1 MTMHSPRAKPAS
13 ALQPLARLLLVLQ
26 RLNRLH
32 DRWEMRSAAAFL
44 LVACRGE
51 ITKPDLE
58 RALTMGSGTGYRN
71 IVLMEDALL
80 VRTRKEKGVLVV
92 SLTEY
97 GRGIAGEIEGLLGG
111 QGPPSLMGLPLP
123 GRVKTRQLD

>member
-1 MTMHSPRAKPAS
+1 MIGQSPRTKPANGV
-13 ALQPLARLLLVLQ
+13 APLARLLQVLQ
-26 RLNRLH
+26 RLNQIH

-58 RALTMGSGTGYRN
+58 RALKMGQGSGYRN

-97 GRGIAGEIEGLLGG
+97 GRGVARELEGLMVGA
-111 QGPPSLMGLPLP
+111 
-123 GRVKTRQLD
+123 DE

>member
-1 MTMHSPRAKPAS
+1 MHSPRAKLAS
-13 ALQPLARLLLVLQ
+13 GLPPLARLLLVLQ
-26 RLNRLH
+26 QLNQIH

-44 LVACRGE
+44 LIACRGE
-51 ITKPDLE
+51 ITKPELE
-58 RALTMGSGTGYRN
+58 KALTMGNGSGYRN

-97 GRGIAGEIEGLLGG
+97 GRGVAGEIEGLMDARG
-111 QGPPSLMGLPLP
+111 
-123 GRVKTRQLD
+123 D

>member
-1 MTMHSPRAKPAS
+1 MTTQSPRSKSAS
-13 ALQPLARLLLVLQ
+13 GLPPLARLLLVLQ
-26 RLNRLH
+26 RLNQIH

-51 ITKPDLE
+51 IAKPELE
-58 RALTMGSGTGYRN
+58 KALTMGAGSGYRN

-97 GRGIAGEIEGLLGG
+97 GRGVAGEIEGLMGG
-111 QGPPSLMGLPLP
+111 
-123 GRVKTRQLD
+123 

>member
-1 MTMHSPRAKPAS
+1 MTTPSHRTEPAS
-13 ALQPLARLLLVLQ
+13 GLQRLARLFTVLQ
-26 RLNRLH
+26 RLNEIH

-51 ITKPDLE
+51 MTKPELE
-58 RALTMGSGTGYRN
+58 KALMMGNGSGYRN

-97 GRGIAGEIEGLLGG
+97 GREIEGL
-111 QGPPSLMGLPLP
+111 MG
-123 GRVKTRQLD
+123 D

>member
-1 MTMHSPRAKPAS
+1 MTTQSPRQKPDS
-13 ALQPLARLLLVLQ
+13 GLPPLARLLLVLQ
-26 RLNRLH
+26 RLNQIH
-32 DRWEMRSAAAFL
+32 DRWEMKSAAAFL

-51 ITKPDLE
+51 IAKPELE
-58 RALTMGSGTGYRN
+58 KALTMGAGSGYRN

-97 GRGIAGEIEGLLGG
+97 GRGVAEELKGLM
-111 QGPPSLMGLPLP
+111 S
-123 GRVKTRQLD
+123 D

>member
-1 MTMHSPRAKPAS
+1 MTTQSPRTKPAS
-13 ALQPLARLLLVLQ
+13 ALPPLARLLLVLQ
-26 RLNRLH
+26 RLNQIH

-51 ITKPDLE
+51 IAKPELE
-58 RALTMGSGTGYRN
+58 KALTMGAGSGYRN

-97 GRGIAGEIEGLLGG
+97 GRGVAEELEAIIGG
-111 QGPPSLMGLPLP
+111 
-123 GRVKTRQLD
+123 